1 MIWLFVLVIPF
12 SILIIFFII
21 YSTIKNPSVDSKVE
35 KNKFGNVKPLKLY
48 KWKEENFNIN
58 ELVIPISSFYESKK
72 GFNKVPEFISPR
84 HDTRSFGHTLV
95 IGGSGRGKTTK
106 LVEPILILNAQI
118 KEQKNK
124 PSMIIPDSKPGSENS
139 LYKKY
144 YEYLKSNGYEVK
156 VIKLFNDSNNLDIHK
171 KGKIESNFF
180 NPLKSIWDAKDNND
194 LLSESIENFVQTI
207 VPSKFLEEDS
217 HWINSSRNIISGW
230 LYYMIESNEY
240 NQKTF
245 TIANLSYLLNEGFD
259 NVAIK
264 ILENKYNKSFERVKN
279 QIISIVSKTGKSR
292 ELESVIST
300 INVKITF
307 FKREIIKIIS
317 SSNDIDFDE
326 IDKKPTVIF
335 IQSEFINESENIF
348 ISLFFTQITNFWMRK
363 TGRRDL
369 INLLDE
375 FNNIN
380 KINNLSHYLD
390 KGREFKVWFIVFLQS
405 LKKFEEIYGNIDQ
418 FLSNF
423 YVKLILGTESNFD
436 IKVLFGEYK
445 IEEIQKSITPS
456 FGGDNNHVLYN
467 KRLRE
472 SVNPFDVKTIHGE
485 YLYYIIRGMEPK
497 IGWLDIVD
505 KIDFIDF
512 KRTNHIIQN
521 NYLPLEII
529 SIDSGVEK
537 NSSKD
542 KVKSHNKAREFDKL
556 KQDVTNIIKVFW
568 SGKERKENGKLI
580 KEELDKIV
588 YKDYYKSS
596 IEFWILVDKQVHK
609 IKVLSKKEKN
619 KELQSELDKRIEN
632 IVLMINKLKER

>member
-1 MIWLFVLVIPF
+1 
-12 SILIIFFII
+12 
-21 YSTIKNPSVDSKVE
+21 
-35 KNKFGNVKPLKLY
+35 
-48 KWKEENFNIN
+48 
-58 ELVIPISSFYESKK
+58 
-72 GFNKVPEFISPR
+72 
-84 HDTRSFGHTLV
+84 
-95 IGGSGRGKTTK
+95 
-106 LVEPILILNAQI
+106 
-118 KEQKNK
+118 
-124 PSMIIPDSKPGSENS
+124 
-139 LYKKY
+139 
-144 YEYLKSNGYEVK
+144 
-156 VIKLFNDSNNLDIHK
+156 
-171 KGKIESNFF
+171 
-180 NPLKSIWDAKDNND
+180 
-194 LLSESIENFVQTI
+194 
-207 VPSKFLEEDS
+207 
-217 HWINSSRNIISGW
+217 
-230 LYYMIESNEY
+230 
-240 NQKTF
+240 
-245 TIANLSYLLNEGFD
+245 
-259 NVAIK
+259 
-264 ILENKYNKSFERVKN
+264 
-279 QIISIVSKTGKSR
+279 
-292 ELESVIST
+292 
-300 INVKITF
+300 
-307 FKREIIKIIS
+307 
-317 SSNDIDFDE
+317 
-326 IDKKPTVIF
+326 
-335 IQSEFINESENIF
+335 
-348 ISLFFTQITNFWMRK
+348 MRK

-405 LKKFEEIYGNIDQ
+405 LKKFEEIYGNIDK

-456 FGGDNNHVLYN
+456 FDGDSNHILYN

-497 IGWLDIVD
+497 VGWLDIVD

-521 NYLPLEII
+521 DYLPLEII
-529 SIDSGVEK
+529 SIDSSVEK

-588 YKDYYKSS
+588 YIDYYKSNV
-596 IEFWILVDKQVHK
+596 EFWILVDKQVNK
-609 IKVLSKKEKN
+609 IKSLSKKEKN
-619 KELQSELDKRIEN
+619 KELQSELDRRIED
-632 IVLMINKLKER
+632 IVFMINKLKER